1 MTAGNQGNQAIQ
13 PGEMF
18 LGGVIDP
25 VSGQRMQ
32 RDIIYDARNLTTHGI
47 IVGMTGSGK
56 TGLGIVMLEE
66 ALSSGI
72 PCLILDPKGDMGNLL
87 LNFPSFSPRDF
98 LPWINEAEAKS
109 RATSTDQLAVQISES
124 WRSGLAEWGIG
135 PDRMQKLADS
145 ASCTIYTPGSV
156 SGVPINV
163 VGSLVAPRLD
173 WSDSSQAEIGRDEI
187 EGLVSSFL
195 VLARIDADPISSPEH
210 ILLANI
216 IEKAWSEGRDLD
228 LGSLISQV
236 RHPPMRKL
244 GVFEIDSFYPQKERD
259 RLAIRLNGLIAS
271 PSFAAWMAGPPLDI
285 ERMLYSSR
293 GQPQASIIYLAH
305 LSEAERQFVVTLILS
320 RLITWMRRQS
330 GTPDLRALV
339 YMDEVFGFA
348 PPTAEPPSKKQ
359 ILTILKQGR
368 AYGVGMVLSTQNP
381 VDLDYKAMSNAGT
394 WMIGRLQTERDKA
407 RILEGIES
415 VSGQTDMKLFDRLI
429 SNLGKRQFVLQS
441 AKAKEPV
448 IFTSRWSMS
457 YLAGPLDRNQIE
469 RLTRDHPLR
478 SISISSSS
486 AGAGAAYGTAA
497 STSFKIASAAAS
509 QETLRQEGGMEMTRR
524 SSGGFP
530 PASGEISR
538 DESQVAPQVDPSTA
552 VYYLDPSAP
561 WASQVRSMPGGKR
574 LQAGLIA
581 RVHLKYDDNKAAV
594 DHTEEWEAI
603 FFPLS
608 KRFDPKSAINVDY
621 DDRDLTSR
629 PPDRAIYL
637 LAKADLDK
645 ASYFKEAK
653 SALQDHLV
661 RSRSISILRNPAL
674 DLYSRVGESRN
685 DFERRCFQAAEDKA
699 DIEMAKL
706 KDKHESSIN
715 RIKSQLNNADRRVR
729 ELNTDTR
736 QRQQEELLHGAGDLL
751 SGLLGGRRRSLS
763 LGGAASRRSM
773 TIRTQERLRSAEEK
787 KEEKERELEELEDR
801 LAEEISLISDR
812 WKVAADQIE
821 EIKIPLE
828 KADVDVEEMSV
839 LWIPVG

>member
-1 MTAGNQGNQAIQ
+1 
-13 PGEMF
+13 
-18 LGGVIDP
+18 
-25 VSGQRMQ
+25 
-32 RDIIYDARNLTTHGI
+32 
-47 IVGMTGSGK
+47 
-56 TGLGIVMLEE
+56 
-66 ALSSGI
+66 
-72 PCLILDPKGDMGNLL
+72 
-87 LNFPSFSPRDF
+87 
-98 LPWINEAEAKS
+98 
-109 RATSTDQLAVQISES
+109 
-124 WRSGLAEWGIG
+124 
-135 PDRMQKLADS
+135 
-145 ASCTIYTPGSV
+145 
-156 SGVPINV
+156 
-163 VGSLVAPRLD
+163 
-173 WSDSSQAEIGRDEI
+173 
-187 EGLVSSFL
+187 
-195 VLARIDADPISSPEH
+195 
-210 ILLANI
+210 
-216 IEKAWSEGRDLD
+216 
-228 LGSLISQV
+228 
-236 RHPPMRKL
+236 
-244 GVFEIDSFYPQKERD
+244 
-259 RLAIRLNGLIAS
+259 
-271 PSFAAWMAGPPLDI
+271 
-285 ERMLYSSR
+285 
-293 GQPQASIIYLAH
+293 
-305 LSEAERQFVVTLILS
+305 
-320 RLITWMRRQS
+320 
-330 GTPDLRALV
+330 
-339 YMDEVFGFA
+339 
-348 PPTAEPPSKKQ
+348 
-359 ILTILKQGR
+359 
-368 AYGVGMVLSTQNP
+368 MVLSTQNP

-538 DESQVAPQVDPSTA
+538 DESQVAPRVDPSTA

>member
-1 MTAGNQGNQAIQ
+1 MTAGNQALR

-18 LGGVIDP
+18 LGGEIDP
-25 VSGQRMQ
+25 VSGKRVL
-32 RDIIYDARNLTTHGI
+32 RDIIYDASNLTTHGI

-109 RATSTDQLAVQISES
+109 RAISADQLAVQISES

-145 ASCTIYTPGSV
+145 AGYTIYTPGSV

-173 WSDSSQAEIGRDEI
+173 WSDSSQAEIGRNEI

-210 ILLANI
+210 ILMANI

-228 LGSLISQV
+228 LGSLIAQV
-236 RHPPMRKL
+236 RHPPIRKL

-285 ERMLYSSR
+285 ERMLYSPR

-305 LSEAERQFVVTLILS
+305 LSESERQFVVTLILS

-478 SISISSSS
+478 SISVSPSF
-486 AGAGAAYGTAA
+486 AGAAYVPAA
-497 STSFKIASAAAS
+497 SESFETASAAAS
-509 QETLRQEGGMEMTRR
+509 QERLPKGEGMEITR
-524 SSGGFP
+524 GGSVGVP
-530 PASGEISR
+530 PKASGEISR
-538 DESQVAPQVDPSTA
+538 DESQVAPRVDPSSA

-561 WASQVRSMPGGKR
+561 WASQVRSIPGGRR

-603 FFPLS
+603 IFPLS
-608 KRFDPKSAINVDY
+608 QRFDPRSAINVDY
-621 DDRDLTSR
+621 DDRDLASR
-629 PPDRAIYL
+629 PPERAIYL
-637 LAKADLDK
+637 LPNADLDK

-653 SALQDHLV
+653 SALQDHLA
-661 RSRSISILRNPAL
+661 RNRSITILRNPAL

-685 DFERRCFQAAEDKA
+685 DFERRCAQAAEDKA
-699 DIEMAKL
+699 DAEMAKL

-787 KEEKERELEELEDR
+787 KEEKESELEELEDK
-801 LAEEISLISDR
+801 LAEEISAISDR
-812 WKVAADQIE
+812 WKIAADQIE
-821 EIKIPLE
+821 EIEIPLE
-828 KADVDVEEMSV
+828 KADIDVEEVSV

>member
-109 RATSTDQLAVQISES
+109 RATGIDQLAVQISES

-228 LGSLISQV
+228 LGSLIAQV

-429 SNLGKRQFVLQS
+429 SNLGKRQL
-441 AKAKEPV
+441 
-448 IFTSRWSMS
+448 
-457 YLAGPLDRNQIE
+457 
-469 RLTRDHPLR
+469 
-478 SISISSSS
+478 
-486 AGAGAAYGTAA
+486 
-497 STSFKIASAAAS
+497 SFN
-509 QETLRQEGGMEMTRR
+509 RPR
-524 SSGGFP
+524 
-530 PASGEISR
+530 
-538 DESQVAPQVDPSTA
+538 
-552 VYYLDPSAP
+552 
-561 WASQVRSMPGGKR
+561 
-574 LQAGLIA
+574 
-581 RVHLKYDDNKAAV
+581 
-594 DHTEEWEAI
+594 
-603 FFPLS
+603 
-608 KRFDPKSAINVDY
+608 PKS
-621 DDRDLTSR
+621 R
-629 PPDRAIYL
+629 
-637 LAKADLDK
+637 
-645 ASYFKEAK
+645 
-653 SALQDHLV
+653 
-661 RSRSISILRNPAL
+661 
-674 DLYSRVGESRN
+674 
-685 DFERRCFQAAEDKA
+685 
-699 DIEMAKL
+699 
-706 KDKHESSIN
+706 
-715 RIKSQLNNADRRVR
+715 
-729 ELNTDTR
+729 
-736 QRQQEELLHGAGDLL
+736 
-751 SGLLGGRRRSLS
+751 
-763 LGGAASRRSM
+763 
-773 TIRTQERLRSAEEK
+773 
-787 KEEKERELEELEDR
+787 
-801 LAEEISLISDR
+801 
-812 WKVAADQIE
+812 
-821 EIKIPLE
+821 
-828 KADVDVEEMSV
+828 
-839 LWIPVG
+839 